1 MLYKHKKQQA
11 VLLYDHLPVTCSDI
25 IFCISSILQTGIR
38 LSVKHTGLLKV
49 VSLVIQPILL
59 RQYQSNHPY
68 YC

>member
-1 MLYKHKKQQA
+1 MPETTLLIKAALNLRVGAVFDVYNDTIIKKEKE
-11 VLLYDHLPVTCSDI
+11 LLRALLI
-25 IFCISSILQTGIR
+25 QFCKLE
-38 LSVKHTGLLKV
+38 V